1 MPPQYD
7 SEGLAPFDSTWLA
20 IASVRSVSIAYRR
33 QSSDPI
39 AISYCSYISNGHTFK
54 TVCTIIEFF
63 LLTYNSYP
71 LPDLSFVV

>member
-33 QSSDPI
+33 QSSHPI
-39 AISYCSYISNGHTFK
+39 AISYCSYISNGHTFRMVRIVIK
-54 TVCTIIEFF
+54 CFSINLQFRSA
-63 LLTYNSYP
+63 L
-71 LPDLSFVV
+71 

>member
-33 QSSDPI
+33 QSSHRSHIDHI
-39 AISYCSYISNGHTFK
+39 FQMIILLEWFASSSNVFR
-54 TVCTIIEFF
+54 
-63 LLTYNSYP
+63 LTYNSD
-71 LPDLSFVV
+71 LLFDLSFVV